1 MEFSKIIESLV
12 DKPLLKS
19 DKKYLVDREKEL
31 LTLSDLVKYHPFGIF
46 GLCGETGIG
55 KTTILN
61 MLNSDR
67 IKKIQLS
74 LAHRESKESIL
85 YDLLYKISSM
95 LKNDRSQRLKEISRD
110 TLDWIVEEVSIVKG
124 ASLSAPFIG
133 GKIERQKMPRFNVFA
148 AHEKLHSIIQSSVR
162 EYGKALLIVDE
173 LDKESKQDVLNVL
186 DSLKYELQQDDLVVI
201 FSLPYSIYRE
211 YRNDRMKWNESGNL
225 ENIIKDVVFL
235 EELSDFDVKELLTKR
250 LRELVRWFE
259 KEALDLIV
267 LFSDGNPR
275 DALWMAQKV
284 AFDNIHSKSIDK
296 RRCEESIFK
305 IMKEYMSDIS
315 LTQIQKKALVSI
327 KDFVGNRED
336 ILKILDK
343 NSIKRTTAYSTLG
356 RLVSLGM
363 IIERHG
369 TYRISGKAKMYTS
382 SID

>member
-1 MEFSKIIESLV
+1 MEFSKIIESLI
-12 DKPLLKS
+12 DKPLSES

-31 LTLSDLVKYHPFGIF
+31 LTLGQLVKYHPFGIF

-61 MLNSDR
+61 MLDHDKM
-67 IKKIQLS
+67 KKIQVS
-74 LAHRESKESIL
+74 LTHRENKESIL

-95 LKNDRSQRLKEISRD
+95 LKDDGNQRLEKISHD
-110 TLDWIVEEVSIVKG
+110 TLNWIVEEVSIVKG
-124 ASLSAPFIG
+124 ASLSAPLLG

-148 AHEKLHSIIQSSVR
+148 AHEKLHDIIQNSVKG
-162 EYGKALLIVDE
+162 YGKVLLIVDE

-186 DSLKYELQQDDLVVI
+186 DSLKYELQQDNFVAI

-235 EELSDFDVKELLTKR
+235 EELSDSDVKELLTRR
-250 LRELVRWFE
+250 LRDLVTWFE
-259 KEALDLIV
+259 EEALNLIV

-275 DALWMAQKV
+275 DALWISQKV
-284 AFDNIHSKSIDK
+284 AFDNIHAKSIDK
-296 RRCEESIFK
+296 KRCEASIFK
-305 IMKEYMSDIS
+305 IVKEYMGDIS
-315 LTQIQKKALVSI
+315 LTQIQRKTLISI
-327 KDFVGNRED
+327 EDSVGNRED

-343 NSIKRTTAYSTLG
+343 NLIKRTTAYSTLD

-363 IIERHG
+363 IIKRHG
-369 TYRISGKAKMYTS
+369 LYRISGKAKVYLS
-382 SID
+382 SVD